1 MATPLTGSSVAATYT
16 GLLKTSD
23 NASLSGTLK
32 SVSDGGGTDSSLQ
45 LSTTAANIVGDFSVA
60 TSKLTVASAS
70 GNTQIAGTLGVAA
83 ATTLSSSLAV
93 TGLATIG
100 STLGVTGATTLSSTL
115 AVTGATTIS
124 STLLVTG
131 NISTGGAG
139 NIIIG
144 SNLSVYGSIT
154 QTNAAASSSLAG
166 NLSVGTNTALN
177 TLSCSG
183 LATFN
188 GGVDI
193 PGAVYFGDTLNVV
206 GAATFSSTIAATG
219 TISTS
224 GNLFATG
231 NLTVNGNS
239 TIGNAGTD
247 LLTVNANVV
256 TFPNITTQ
264 NVDVDTDKVI
274 ILDSTGRLRASD
286 SLQFVQTS
294 ANAPQCKQTAITTR
308 STIAA
313 STSGSG
319 TEVIAVTITPR
330 SGGSKI
336 LVSAVINYSFSTSYS
351 KNCTFR
357 LTRNGTEIGTSTG
370 MGIVGISS
378 ASYEDGEIEAINNVK
393 IQFFDTG
400 ITTVTPYTYKIHI
413 YGSNNMYLNYNV
425 SAYSQQSATSTIV
438 VQEFFA

>member
-1 MATPLTGSSVAATYT
+1 MATPLTGSSVASTYT

-60 TSKLTVASAS
+60 TNKLTVASAS
-70 GNTQIAGTLGVAA
+70 GNTGIAGTLNVTG
-83 ATTLSSSLAV
+83 ATGLGSSLAV

-115 AVTGATTIS
+115 LVTGAATLS
-124 STLLVTG
+124 STLAVTG
-131 NISTGGAG
+131 NISTGGSG
-139 NIIIG
+139 NISSG
-144 SNLSVYGSIT
+144 SNLSVYGNIT
-154 QTNAAASSSLAG
+154 QTNVAASSSIAG
-166 NLSVGTNTALN
+166 NLSVGSTTNLN
-177 TLSCSG
+177 YLNCSG

-188 GGVDI
+188 GGVSI
-193 PGAVYFGDTLNVV
+193 PGAVTFGSTLDVTGAVV
-206 GAATFSSTIAATG
+206 FGNTLTTTG
-219 TISTS
+219 TIFTS
-224 GNLFATG
+224 GNLTASG
-231 NLTVNGNS
+231 NLLVNGNS
-239 TIGNAGTD
+239 TIGNASTD

-264 NVDVDTDKVI
+264 AVDTDTDKVI
-274 ILDSTGRLRASD
+274 ILDSTGKLRASN
-286 SLQFVQTS
+286 SSQFVQTS
-294 ANAPQCKQTAITTR
+294 SNSPQCKQTAITTR

-313 STSGSG
+313 STTGSG

-330 SGGSKI
+330 SGSSKI

>member
-1 MATPLTGSSVAATYT
+1 MATPLTGSSVASTYT

-32 SVSDGGGTDSSLQ
+32 SVSDGGGTDSALQ
-45 LSTTAANIVGDFSVA
+45 LSTTAANIVGTLNVTGA
-60 TSKLTVASAS
+60 TGLA
-70 GNTQIAGTLGVAA
+70 
-83 ATTLSSSLAV
+83 SSLAV
-93 TGLATIG
+93 SGLATIG
-100 STLGVTGATTLSSTL
+100 STLGVTGTTNLSSTLTVAGATNLSSTL
-115 AVTGATTIS
+115 AVTGATTLS
-124 STLLVTG
+124 SLAATG
-131 NISTGGAG
+131 NISTSAG
-139 NIIIG
+139 
-144 SNLSVYGSIT
+144 NLSVFGSIT
-154 QTNAAASSSLAG
+154 QTNSASSNSIAGSLTVSSSTTLNSSLTCNGNVTFFGNVSFSNPLTINSTLNVTGATVISNNLTVTGSIASSSSVSG
-166 NLSVGTNTALN
+166 TSLSA
-177 TLSCSG
+177 S
-183 LATFN
+183 
-188 GGVDI
+188 
-193 PGAVYFGDTLNVV
+193 
-206 GAATFSSTIAATG
+206 
-219 TISTS
+219 
-224 GNLFATG
+224 G
-231 NLTVNGNS
+231 NLTVNGNT

-247 LLTVNANVV
+247 LLTVNANVI

-264 NVDVDTDKVI
+264 NVDTDTDKVI
-274 ILDSTGRLRASD
+274 ILDSTGNLRASN
-286 SLQFVQTS
+286 SSQFVQTS

-393 IQFFDTG
+393 IQFFDSPNTASA
-400 ITTVTPYTYKIHI
+400 VTYRIHI